1 MMSTIVVAE
10 TRNMSEVVE
19 ERYQRP
25 VPTTT
30 IQAAGQ
36 AIGDVTSGLSRTQ
49 IMLGVIVLVCSGM
62 AAAVYFLNL
71 LINQNSKHMTEIITL
86 QENSFKGLIAMH
98 EKEFDALMEM
108 VGRAQAEF
116 IMQDRTRSPTT
127 PTTPPREQ
135 RGREGPR

>member
-1 MMSTIVVAE
+1 MSD
-10 TRNMSEVVE
+10 VE
-19 ERYQRP
+19 ERYQRA

-36 AIGDVTSGLSRTQ
+36 AIGDVTSGLSRTP

-98 EKEFDALMEM
+98 EKEFDALIEM
-108 VGRAQAEF
+108 VGKAQAEN
-116 IMQDRTRSPTT
+116 ILQDRPRSPT
-127 PTTPPREQ
+127 PPSREREQ
-135 RGREGPR
+135 RREGPR